1 MKAELEGDDMYSKVL
16 VYIQQNPGCHLRRI
30 KNEIGMSMGLVQYQ
44 LFRLEKRGRITSIR
58 RGLYKFYFLSG
69 IFHDNEKDILQVLR
83 QETARQILLFV
94 IEQKNPTQTD
104 IVNSMG
110 ISAASVN

>member
-58 RGLYKFYFLSG
+58 RGLYKFYFL
-69 IFHDNEKDILQVLR
+69 LVLNADFLYIIIEGHVPK
-83 QETARQILLFV
+83 QQYQYFLALSARL
-94 IEQKNPTQTD
+94 
-104 IVNSMG
+104 
-110 ISAASVN
+110 

>member
-30 KNEIGMSMGLVQYQ
+30 KNEIGMSMGSVQYQ

-58 RGLYKFYFLSG
+58 RSLYKFYYFLALNADFFYIIIDLK
-69 IFHDNEKDILQVLR
+69 IF
-83 QETARQILLFV
+83 LL
-94 IEQKNPTQTD
+94 
-104 IVNSMG
+104 
-110 ISAASVN
+110 

>member
-1 MKAELEGDDMYSKVL
+1 MKAELEGDDMYIKVL

-58 RGLYKFYFLSG
+58 RGLYKFYFL
-69 IFHDNEKDILQVLR
+69 LVLNADFLYIIIEGHVPK
-83 QETARQILLFV
+83 QQYHYFLALSARL
-94 IEQKNPTQTD
+94 
-104 IVNSMG
+104 
-110 ISAASVN
+110 

>member
-16 VYIQQNPGCHLRRI
+16 VYIQQNPDCHLRRI

-58 RGLYKFYFLSG
+58 RGLYKFYFL
-69 IFHDNEKDILQVLR
+69 LVLN
-83 QETARQILLFV
+83 ADFLYII
-94 IEQKNPTQTD
+94 IEGHVPKQQY
-104 IVNSMG
+104 
-110 ISAASVN
+110 

>member
-30 KNEIGMSMGLVQYQ
+30 KNEIGMSMGSVQYQ

-58 RGLYKFYFLSG
+58 SVVCINFIIFLHLML
-69 IFHDNEKDILQVLR
+69 IFCI
-83 QETARQILLFV
+83 
-94 IEQKNPTQTD
+94 
-104 IVNSMG
+104 
-110 ISAASVN
+110 